1 MIWRSGTAGN
11 AGYLVSRKLSFFY
24 RAESVTCRQVVSI
37 LQWNRAT
44 DEVFKSYRRGY
55 KKRFVRMKAGT
66 MVADDFLRFEKT
78 KEIKAECAA
87 GKLDR
92 EQFKD
97 WLRET

>member
-24 RAESVTCRQVVSI
+24 RAESVTCRQVVPI

-55 KKRFVRMKAGT
+55 KKRFARMKAGT
-66 MVADDFLRFEKT
+66 MAADDFYVLRKP
-78 KEIKAECAA
+78 KK
-87 GKLDR
+87 
-92 EQFKD
+92 
-97 WLRET
+97 